1 MELIK
6 KMLQRMTRF
15 LTVVIIALFA
25 QTLKG
30 QTVTLKN
37 WIAED
42 HSGQMRISVSRDTFE
57 IVSPKGVTLWYNQK
71 LTGEYEISYRV
82 QVVMQGGPF
91 DRLSDLNC
99 FWAANDPE
107 HPNNLFARSA
117 WRNGIFQHYKTLN
130 LFYVG
135 YGGNHNTTTRF
146 RRYYGTGADSKD
158 EIARPIIKEYTDLE
172 HLLQPNRWYGI
183 RIVVKED
190 ATAFYVD
197 DDLLFQAPL
206 DRAGEGDGYFGLRLL
221 TNHVIFSDFKV
232 SN

>member
-1 MELIK
+1 MK

-15 LTVVIIALFA
+15 FTLVIVALFA
-25 QTLKG
+25 QTLNG

-42 HSGQMRISVSRDTFE
+42 HSGQMQISVSRDTLE

-82 QVVMQGGPF
+82 QMVMKGGAF

-107 HPNNLFARSA
+107 HPDNLFARST

-146 RRYYGTGADSKD
+146 RRYYGTGADAKD
-158 EIARPIIKEYTDLE
+158 EVARPVIKEYTDSE
-172 HLLQPNRWYGI
+172 HLLRPNHWYGI

-190 ATAFYVD
+190 ATSFYVD
-197 DDLLFQAPL
+197 GDLLFHTSFSH
-206 DRAGEGDGYFGLRLL
+206 AGEGDGYFGLRLL
-221 TNHVIFSDFKV
+221 TNHVVFSDFKV
-232 SN
+232 SR

>member
-1 MELIK
+1 
-6 KMLQRMTRF
+6 MTRS
-15 LTVVIIALFA
+15 LTMLILALLTQA
-25 QTLKG
+25 LNG

-42 HSGQMRISVSRDTFE
+42 HSGQMQIEVSRDTLE

-82 QVVMQGGPF
+82 QVVMQGGAF

-107 HPNNLFARSA
+107 HPDDLFARSA
-117 WRNGIFQHYKTLN
+117 WRKGIFQRYKTLN

-135 YGGNHNTTTRF
+135 YGGNHNSTTRF

-158 EIARPIIKEYTDLE
+158 EIARPIIKEYTDSE
-172 HLLQPNRWYGI
+172 HLLQPNRWYDI
-183 RIVVKED
+183 RIVVKKD
-190 ATAFYVD
+190 ATDFYVD
-197 DDLLFQAPL
+197 GVKLFQAPL
-206 DRAGEGDGYFGLRLL
+206 GRAGEGDGYFGLRLL
-221 TNHVIFSDFKV
+221 TNHVIFSGFQVTK
-232 SN
+232 

>member
-1 MELIK
+1 
-6 KMLQRMTRF
+6 MTRS
-15 LTVVIIALFA
+15 LTMLILALLTQA
-25 QTLKG
+25 LNG

-42 HSGQMRISVSRDTFE
+42 HSGQMQIEVSRDTLE

-82 QVVMQGGPF
+82 QVVMQGGAF

-107 HPNNLFARSA
+107 HPDDLFARSA
-117 WRNGIFQHYKTLN
+117 WRKGIFQCYKTLN

-135 YGGNHNTTTRF
+135 YGGNHNSTTRF

-158 EIARPIIKEYTDLE
+158 EIARPIIKEYTDSE
-172 HLLQPNRWYGI
+172 HLLQPNRWYDI
-183 RIVVKED
+183 RIVVKKD
-190 ATAFYVD
+190 ATDFYVD
-197 DDLLFQAPL
+197 GVKLFQAPL
-206 DRAGEGDGYFGLRLL
+206 GRAGEGDGYFGLRLL
-221 TNHVIFSDFKV
+221 TNHVIFSGFQVTK
-232 SN
+232 

>member
-1 MELIK
+1 
-6 KMLQRMTRF
+6 MTRF
-15 LTVVIIALFA
+15 LAVVIIVLFA

-42 HSGQMRISVSRDTFE
+42 HSGQMQISVSRDTLE

-82 QVVMQGGPF
+82 QMVMQGGAF

-107 HPNNLFARSA
+107 HPDNLFARSA
-117 WRNGIFQHYKTLN
+117 WRNGIFQRYKTLN
-130 LFYVG
+130 LLYVG

-146 RRYYGTGADSKD
+146 RRYYGTGADAKD
-158 EIARPIIKEYTDLE
+158 EVARPVIKEYTDSE

-190 ATAFYVD
+190 ATYFYVD
-197 DDLLFQAPL
+197 GDLLFHTSFSH
-206 DRAGEGDGYFGLRLL
+206 AGEGDGYFGLRLL
-221 TNHVIFSDFKV
+221 TNHVVFSDFKV
-232 SN
+232 SR

>member
-1 MELIK
+1 MK

-15 LTVVIIALFA
+15 FMLVIVTLFA
-25 QTLKG
+25 QTLNG

-42 HSGQMRISVSRDTFE
+42 HSGQMQINVSRDTLE

-71 LTGEYEISYRV
+71 LTGEYEIIYRV

-117 WRNGIFQHYKTLN
+117 WRNGIFQRYKTLN

-146 RRYYGTGADSKD
+146 RRYYGTGAESED
-158 EIARPIIKEYTDLE
+158 EIARPVIKEYTDSE
-172 HLLQPNRWYGI
+172 HLLQPNHWYDI
-183 RIVVKED
+183 RIVVKKD
-190 ATAFYVD
+190 ATDFYVD
-197 DDLLFQAPL
+197 GDKLFHASL
-206 DRAGEGDGYFGLRLL
+206 SRAGEGDGYFGLRLL
-221 TNHVIFSDFKV
+221 TNHVIFSGFKV
-232 SN
+232 FH